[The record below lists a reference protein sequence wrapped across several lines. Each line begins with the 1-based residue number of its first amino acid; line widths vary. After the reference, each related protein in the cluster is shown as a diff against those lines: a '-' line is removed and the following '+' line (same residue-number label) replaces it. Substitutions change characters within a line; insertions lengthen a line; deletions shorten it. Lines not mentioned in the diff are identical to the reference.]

1 MNNLVNLILGAVIM
15 LIEDDRQQKDES
27 EKNAKY

>member
-1 MNNLVNLILGAVIM
+1 MNDLVNLILGAVIM

>member
-1 MNNLVNLILGAVIM
+1 MNDLVNLILGAVIM
-15 LIEDDRQQKDES
+15 LIEDDSQQKDES

>member
-1 MNNLVNLILGAVIM
+1 MNDLVNLILGAMIM
-15 LIEDDRQQKDES
+15 LIEDGRQQKDES

>member
-1 MNNLVNLILGAVIM
+1 MNDLVNLILGAVIM
-15 LIEDDRQQKDES
+15 LIEDDGQQKDES